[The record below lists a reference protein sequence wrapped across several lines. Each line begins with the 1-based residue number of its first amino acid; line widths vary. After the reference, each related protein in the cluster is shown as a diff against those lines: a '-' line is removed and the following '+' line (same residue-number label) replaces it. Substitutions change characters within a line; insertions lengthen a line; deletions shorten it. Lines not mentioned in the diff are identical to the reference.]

1 MDLLYIA
8 ILAGVCSVYAYTV
21 AVELMKR
28 ISVFMIQLTLNLE
41 PVYGIIMA
49 VIIFGQQEKMTLN
62 FYIGTLV
69 ILSAVITYPLV
80 KKRFDRT
87 VLID

>member
-1 MDLLYIA
+1 
-8 ILAGVCSVYAYTV
+8 
-21 AVELMKR
+21 
-28 ISVFMIQLTLNLE
+28 MIQLTLNLE

-49 VIIFGQQEKMTLN
+49 VLIFGQQEKMNLN
-62 FYIGTLV
+62 FYIGTVV